1 MGKKISKEELSNE
14 QIEQLIEEFANL
26 TEEERQK
33 RLLGKGAYKSAYE
46 IPGKD
51 FVIKKPH
58 YTSEAINDMAREYG
72 VNKRLLDEV
81 DLEPPILVTRKNEL
95 GERDPFHIQRRV
107 APLNDELRETI
118 TNDPKLKSFKEEEDF
133 LSQLMKKS
141 DAARTRAL
149 NENDLVAAKNYAKDY
164 QDAYSKLQQ
173 VTNAKIER
181 RNNLSQPAMEL
192 IDKVSEGIEKANLRG
207 ADIHE
212 GNITKKGSVFD
223 LGSWVDYIDDDAK
236 SKGLSKMRSNI
247 VKKTI
252 SEAKKPTKFGIYRAL
267 IPLVAKGALAGAT
280 GLASLAAEA
289 SDATEEGSSIEEA
302 AMEREKQ
309 DRKFRNTV
317 GQDTYNASQKL
328 LRSIGPKDLIDPDA
342 QKSQFRT
349 LRNKLK

>member
-81 DLEPPILVTRKNEL
+81 DLEPPILVTRKDEL
-95 GERDPFHIQRRV
+95 GRRDPYHIQRRV
-107 APLNDELRETI
+107 DPLEKSNKAEFE
-118 TNDPKLKSFKEEEDF
+118 KLKE
-133 LSQLMKKS
+133 
-141 DAARTRAL
+141 AL
-149 NENDLVAAKNYAKDY
+149 NSKQKTLESRRLELEKLLDDPIAYDEYIKLVPQQQEFNKKYFEDLDSARKNKY
-164 QDAYSKLQQ
+164 QDASKVISEVEDKLR
-173 VTNAKIER
+173 AKDI
-181 RNNLSQPAMEL
+181 
-192 IDKVSEGIEKANLRG
+192 IG
-207 ADIHE
+207 ADIHDE
-212 GNITKKGSVFD
+212 NITKEGSIFD
-223 LGSWVDYIDDDAK
+223 LGSWVNYKDNPTK
-236 SKGLSKMRSNI
+236 SDGLDKMRASI

-252 SEAKKPTKFGIYRAL
+252 SEAKSPSKFGIYRSL
-267 IPLVAKGALAGAT
+267 LPVVAKGGAAVAG